1 MSLFHRYFQDIH
13 ILRTPSDTT
22 KQPKTFSTG
31 RIIKTILMC
40 VICLISVFRYRWF
53 LQNVGVG
60 QSNDDIE
67 ISMDKHYKDKFV
79 VCFDLS
85 HRGDNG
91 FMPQANDKGT
101 ISYRCEFGETTS
113 KALTLLVLA
122 SFESNV
128 LVDKDKNVSMDYV

>member
-1 MSLFHRYFQDIH
+1 M
-13 ILRTPSDTT
+13 ILITWFPS
-22 KQPKTFSTG
+22 
-31 RIIKTILMC
+31 
-40 VICLISVFRYRWF
+40 YRWF

-91 FMPQANDKGT
+91 FMPQESDKGT
-101 ISYRCEFGETTS
+101 ISYRCEFGAATT

-122 SFESNV
+122 SFESIV
-128 LVDKDKNVSMDYV
+128 LVDKDKNVNMDYV